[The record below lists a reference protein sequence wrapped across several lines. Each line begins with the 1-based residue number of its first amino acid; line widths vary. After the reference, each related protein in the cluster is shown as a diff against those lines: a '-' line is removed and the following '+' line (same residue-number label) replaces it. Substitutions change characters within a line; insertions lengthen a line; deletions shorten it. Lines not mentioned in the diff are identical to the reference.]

1 MGRCET
7 EISEGDYLS
16 LQEGEDSEEYKTA
29 NEEQKQKML
38 DKAEAEVMTRR
49 VCALLILGSVCANES
64 LFIIMEKLRRMSRK
78 SMVVIIRSQRL
89 GACILM
95 TVIQVG

>member
-7 EISEGDYLS
+7 ERSEGDYLS

-49 VCALLILGSVCANES
+49 YVLY
-64 LFIIMEKLRRMSRK
+64 
-78 SMVVIIRSQRL
+78 
-89 GACILM
+89 
-95 TVIQVG
+95 